1 MLVELDCTGYE
12 HIGRRA
18 QPRAKRCPAAAGISR
33 SGSGV
38 CHGHAR
44 FSPRVD
50 PSREANPTGL
60 VGTILQVEVRN
71 ACGADGI
78 AAQTTQYLR
87 RHGFDVV
94 EVGDHT
100 SFSLETSQ
108 VIDRVGD
115 LEAAKKVAAALGID
129 GVPGQLKGRRR
140 RCALLLAGFRGGLL
154 RGSHRQVIR
163 K

>member
-1 MLVELDCTGYE
+1 MSTSDVGRNRALNVALLLLGLAVLVLVYAMAT
-12 HIGRRA
+12 RA
-18 QPRAKRCPAAAGISR
+18 
-33 SGSGV
+33 
-38 CHGHAR
+38 

-129 GVPGQLKGRRR
+129 EAHVTQDIQPDYYLDASILLGRDYTTLKP
-140 RCALLLAGFRGGLL
+140 FT
-154 RGSHRQVIR
+154 SE
-163 K
+163 